1 MSDWQLDPRLAADT
15 ELLALRAD
23 IEVRAMI
30 TPPWPWLVLVPRV
43 PGAVELFEL
52 APTARANLLELAIA
66 LGARLKSQF
75 GADKINIGALGNVVA
90 QLHVHIVA
98 RHAGDPAWPGPVW
111 GRATDPLDIG
121 AIAQRRLALRA
132 CVDGV
137 D

>member
-1 MSDWQLDPRLAADT
+1 MSSWQLDPRLAADT
-15 ELLALRAD
+15 ELLALRGD
-23 IEVRAMI
+23 VEIRAMI

-43 PGAVELFEL
+43 PGAVELFDL
-52 APTARANLLELAIA
+52 APAIRAQLLELAVC
-66 LGARLKSQF
+66 LGARLKAQF
-75 GADKINIGALGNVVA
+75 NADKINMGALGNVVA

-111 GRATDPLDIG
+111 GRAADPLDAS

-132 CVDGV
+132 CVDGI